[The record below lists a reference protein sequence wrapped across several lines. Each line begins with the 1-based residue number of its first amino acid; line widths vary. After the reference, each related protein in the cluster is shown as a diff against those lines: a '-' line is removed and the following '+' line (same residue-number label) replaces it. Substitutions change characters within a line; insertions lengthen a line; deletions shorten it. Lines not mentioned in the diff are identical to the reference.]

1 MLKAGKISEETLY
14 ALEDK
19 CGPTCGSCSFYGT
32 ANTMCCL
39 AEALGLTLP
48 GAALVPAVYAE
59 RTRLAFETGKKIVE
73 LVNKDITTRDVITE
87 RTLENAIAVL
97 NATGGSTNAVMHLT
111 AVARELDI
119 DPDIMMALF
128 DKMNHQVPLVAKVN
142 PASKYNMEDFCRAGG
157 VPQVMREIASLLHMD
172 VMTVTGKTLREN
184 LENHPENH
192 PDRNVIRTMADPFS
206 ASGGVAILRGNL
218 APEGCVTK
226 PSAIDSSMHVFT
238 GKARVFDGE
247 EAAEETILSG
257 GIHPGDVLV
266 IRYEGPKGGP
276 GMREMYKAMK
286 YIYGVGLAKQTAIVT
301 DGRFSG
307 TNNGC
312 FVGHISP
319 EAAEGGPLAIVHDG
333 DEILIDVDEGVLELH
348 VSDEEIAERYKTLE
362 LPKKNIPN
370 GYLRLYAKVAASA
383 DEGAIIK
390 A

>member
-1 MLKAGKISEETLY
+1 MLKAGKISEQTLY
-14 ALEDK
+14 SLENK

-59 RTRLAFETGKKIVE
+59 RTRLAFESGKKIVE
-73 LVNKDITTRDVITE
+73 LVNRNITSKDVITE
-87 RTLENAIAVL
+87 ESLENAIAVL

-119 DPDIMMALF
+119 ESDRMMELF

-157 VPQVMREIASLLHMD
+157 IPQVMREIEPLLHMD

-184 LENHPENH
+184 LREYPQEE
-192 PDRNVIRTMADPFS
+192 PDRNVIKTMAEPFS
-206 ASGGVAILRGNL
+206 KSGGVAILRGNL

-226 PSAIDSSMHVFT
+226 PSAIDPSMHVFT
-238 GKARVFDGE
+238 GKARVFDSE
-247 EAAEETILSG
+247 EAAEEVILSG
-257 GIHPGDVLV
+257 GIRPGDVLV

-286 YIYGVGLAKQTAIVT
+286 YLYGIGLAKQTAIVT

-312 FVGHISP
+312 FVGHVSP
-319 EAAEGGPLAIVHDG
+319 EAAEGGIIALVEDG
-333 DEILIDVDEGVLELH
+333 DEITIDIPGGQVTLH
-348 VSDEEIAERYKTLE
+348 VADEVLAKRREGWKKPAPKYK
-362 LPKKNIPN
+362 K
-370 GYLRLYAKVAASA
+370 GYLALYEKCAASA
-383 DEGAIIK
+383 SRGAVLEV
-390 A
+390 